1 MKRRIIYIV
10 TMFAA
15 LSFFSAC
22 NDEWKDELY
31 SHMISLKAPI
41 GSEEVS
47 DIYVRYKPNGEVVYD
62 LPVLV
67 SGSTP
72 LDRDLNVRIAVD
84 PDTLVA
90 LNLANYHELRK
101 DLWYKLLPEQN
112 YEFTAP
118 AICLQAQERN
128 YSLSN
133 LSFLD

>member
-1 MKRRIIYIV
+1 MKKKIIYIA
-10 TMFAA
+10 TIFAT
-15 LSFFSAC
+15 LFFFSAC

-101 DLWYKLLPEQN
+101 DLWYELLPE
-112 YEFTAP
+112 
-118 AICLQAQERN
+118 
-128 YSLSN
+128 
-133 LSFLD
+133 